1 MPVLARMARFLLH
14 FWEFAARVD
23 LSLREVMAMPKN
35 QLAEESSFS
44 GLEADLMVPSQFFDR
59 IKPECSS
66 QPEKRLMLAVMED
79 AIATF
84 QKSVYGATRR
94 QRRLLRETEEWI
106 DSADTRW
113 PFSFENICAALD
125 IESTYLRTGLKHWKV
140 TRLTR
145 HQESER
151 PISHSPF
158 RRVNGRRHALSTRH
172 ISFSRGAKAA

>member
-1 MPVLARMARFLLH
+1 MA
-14 FWEFAARVD
+14 
-23 LSLREVMAMPKN
+23 KN
-35 QLAEESSFS
+35 QLGEESAFS

-59 IKPECSS
+59 VKPECSS

-94 QRRLLRETEEWI
+94 QRRLLKETEEWI
-106 DSADTRW
+106 DSPDTLW
-113 PFSFENICAALD
+113 PFSFENICSALD

-140 TRLTR
+140 TRLSRR
-145 HQESER
+145 HEPDR

-158 RRVNGRRHALSTRH
+158 RRVNGRRHALSTRPS
-172 ISFSRGAKAA
+172 SFSKRAKAA